1 MSEETEQTTDRVQAF
16 ANRFFASQL
25 DQLET
30 MYEQAEKLQKQGLE
44 QSKEHLEQAVD
55 LGTETLDYVQTLG
68 REWREMQ
75 IETLKNLAGR
85 DED

>member
-1 MSEETEQTTDRVQAF
+1 MSDQTEQTTDRIQAF
-16 ANRFFASQL
+16 AERFFSSQL

-30 MYEQAEKLQKQGLE
+30 MYEQAEKLQEQGLE

-55 LGTETLDYVQTLG
+55 LGTETLDYMQTLG
-68 REWREMQ
+68 REWRDVQ

-85 DED
+85 EDE

>member
-1 MSEETEQTTDRVQAF
+1 MSEETEQTTDRIQAF
-16 ANRFFASQL
+16 AERFFSSQL

-44 QSKEHLEQAVD
+44 QSKQHLEQAVD